1 MGIEKSLRLTGDNY
15 SWLGSVFYFGMVQ
28 KSLLEPQHTYFSI
41 FLGYLGFELPAAR
54 LLQRLPLAKYS
65 AFCIVAWG
73 VTIACFAAATDFAG
87 AVTVR
92 FFLGALEASVTPG
105 FILFVSQVWHALS
118 IHILINNT
126 YQLLLL
132 AVVY

>member
-1 MGIEKSLRLTGDNY
+1 
-15 SWLGSVFYFGMVQ
+15 MVG
-28 KSLLEPQHTYFSI
+28 KRVLLWYTRRMLEPQCTYFSL
-41 FLGYLGFELPAAR
+41 FSGYLGFEFPAAR

-73 VTIACFAAATDFAG
+73 ATIACFAAATDFAS

-105 FILFVSQVWHALS
+105 FILFISQVWPAFT
-118 IHILINNT
+118 IHII
-126 YQLLLL
+126 
-132 AVVY
+132 